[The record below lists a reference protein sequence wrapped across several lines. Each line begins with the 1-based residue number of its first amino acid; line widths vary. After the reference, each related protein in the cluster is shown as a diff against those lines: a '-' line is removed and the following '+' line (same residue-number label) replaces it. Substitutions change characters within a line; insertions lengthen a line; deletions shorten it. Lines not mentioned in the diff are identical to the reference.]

1 VVIAPVLSE
10 VDDLLPLSALQ
21 HLIFCERQAALIHIE
36 RAWKEDAATAEGR
49 VLHERADLPG
59 GENRRGVRVERAVP
73 LRSYRLGLYGRADV
87 VEYHAGDRG
96 VAPGQPFP
104 VEYKRG
110 RVKDQLAD
118 RVQLCAQAICLE
130 EMHGLDVPQGAL
142 FYGESHRRVVV
153 PLDDEL
159 RRRTEDAARRAHE
172 LIRAGIVPRA
182 EPAPKCRRCSLEPIC
197 LPNATSKS
205 GRARA
210 YLERLLGPF
219 EEIE

>member
-1 VVIAPVLSE
+1 
-10 VDDLLPLSALQ
+10 
-21 HLIFCERQAALIHIE
+21 
-36 RAWKEDAATAEGR
+36 
-49 VLHERADLPG
+49 
-59 GENRRGVRVERAVP
+59 
-73 LRSYRLGLYGRADV
+73 
-87 VEYHAGDRG
+87 
-96 VAPGQPFP
+96 

-110 RVKDQLAD
+110 RVKDLLAD

-130 EMHGLDVPQGAL
+130 EMHGVSIPQGAL

-159 RRRTEDAARRAHE
+159 RRRTEEAARRAHE
-172 LIRAGIVPRA
+172 LVRAGIVPRA

-197 LPNATSKS
+197 LPTATSRS

-210 YLERLLGPF
+210 YLERLSGPI